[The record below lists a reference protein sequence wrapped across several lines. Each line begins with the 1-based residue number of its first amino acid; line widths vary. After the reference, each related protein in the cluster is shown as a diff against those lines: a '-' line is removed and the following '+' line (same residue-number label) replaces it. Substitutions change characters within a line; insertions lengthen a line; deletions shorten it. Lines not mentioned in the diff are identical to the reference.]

1 MAADSPGPASFP
13 PHTFSSRLSRDRASG
28 TAAPAEVGRGRPLW
42 RVTLSGAPGGY
53 QLGQDPRQ
61 LGRLG
66 EREAGLLRLGRA
78 GGGRGGLGGGER
90 LGGGPG
96 GGPPRSPR

>member
-1 MAADSPGPASFP
+1 MAADYAGPASFP

-66 EREAGLLRLGRA
+66 EREAGLLRLWRA
-78 GGGRGGLGGGER
+78 PRARWAPDDAER
-90 LGGGPG
+90 LRGHR
-96 GGPPRSPR
+96 PRAPQPLP